1 MIEPT
6 TRQGAR
12 SRAQMRRYVSERQ
25 VPQYTETM
33 KLFTYNGTEPIEP
46 QVFTPDDFESYLGDE
61 KLVGKGGELYKLIH
75 KSKSP
80 LVSDEECQVSM
91 VPIRS
96 HSPSHSLRHPP

>member
-1 MIEPT
+1 
-6 TRQGAR
+6 
-12 SRAQMRRYVSERQ
+12 
-25 VPQYTETM
+25 M

-96 HSPSHSLRHPP
+96 FTLTLAQTPTVSTRCHVYTFL